1 MKRVLLSPL
10 VDEPGSRQINQVTQT
25 APAGRSPTAE
35 DHFRRR
41 KSQSGALRLF
51 SPLHYEPGYAYP
63 LLVWLHSSGD
73 DSRQLLRVM
82 PRISLRNFAAVA
94 PQASEGDSARGYLW
108 RQSPPGIEAACH
120 SVKAAIDH
128 ARMRLNVAGDRIWL
142 AGLGAGGT
150 MAFRVA
156 FQLHDIFSG
165 VLSFNG
171 ALPDGLAPL
180 SQWRSCRR
188 LPVFWAHQRHSIEL
202 GEERL
207 CRQLKLLHVAGFDV
221 HLRQYPG
228 GDGLPCAATWA
239 DANRWMM
246 GQIPGVIA

>member
-10 VDEPGSRQINQVTQT
+10 VDESGARQRSQLATT
-25 APAGRSPTAE
+25 APALREPVPAGP
-35 DHFRRR
+35 
-41 KSQSGALRLF
+41 SGPRQPLAGAMRLF
-51 SPLHYEPGYAYP
+51 TPMHYEPGYAYP

-73 DSRQLLRVM
+73 DPRQLLRVM
-82 PRISLRNFAAVA
+82 PGISLRNFAAVA
-94 PQASEGDSARGYLW
+94 PQAGEGDPARGFLW
-108 RQSPPGIEAACH
+108 RQSASGIDAACDG
-120 SVKAAIDH
+120 VKAAIDH
-128 ARMRLNVAGDRIWL
+128 ARMRLNIAGDRIWL

-156 FQLHDIFSG
+156 FRLHELFAG

-180 SQWRSCRR
+180 GKWLGCRR
-188 LPVFWAHQRHSIEL
+188 LPVFWSHQRHSIEL

>member
-10 VDEPGSRQINQVTQT
+10 VDELCARQPGPATQIAPGTHSPAADGNRNQRGAQ
-25 APAGRSPTAE
+25 AG
-35 DHFRRR
+35 
-41 KSQSGALRLF
+41 GIRLF
-51 SPLHYEPGYAYP
+51 APLHYEPGYAYP

-73 DSRQLLRVM
+73 DPRQLLRVM
-82 PRISLRNFAAVA
+82 PEISLRNYVAVA
-94 PQASEGDSARGYLW
+94 PQAREGDLAGGFLW
-108 RQSPPGIEAACH
+108 RQTPDGIDAACRD
-120 SVKAAIDH
+120 VAAAVDQAR
-128 ARMRLNVAGDRIWL
+128 ARMNVAVDRIWL
-142 AGLGAGGT
+142 AGLGGGGT

-156 FQLHDIFSG
+156 FRLHEIFAG

-171 ALPDGLAPL
+171 ALPDGQAPL
-180 SQWRSCRR
+180 GQWRGCRR

-207 CRQLKLLHVAGFDV
+207 CRQLKLLHIAGFDV
-221 HLRQYPG
+221 QLRQYPG
-228 GDGLPCAATWA
+228 GDGLPCSTTWA